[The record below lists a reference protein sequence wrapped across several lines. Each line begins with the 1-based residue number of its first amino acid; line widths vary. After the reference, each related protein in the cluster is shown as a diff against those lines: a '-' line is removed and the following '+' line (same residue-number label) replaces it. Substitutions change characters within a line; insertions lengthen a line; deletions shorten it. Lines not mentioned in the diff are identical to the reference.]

1 MPEILLAE
9 SAGFC
14 FGVQRAV
21 DMVYEQVRR
30 HAGRRRIFTLGP
42 LIHNPQ
48 VIDELERAGV
58 RAITIDDF
66 KRAGGGTPDDGGT
79 GDISDGIVII
89 RSHGVSRHVIETL
102 EEKGIE
108 YVDATCPFVDRI
120 HRIVCREEEAGRRII
135 VVGNPEHPEVR
146 GICGWCREP
155 YTVLEDTQKAESFEG
170 DPAVEYSIVAQ
181 TTFRENKFLQVV
193 DILRKKGYNTNVLNT
208 ICNATAKRQKE
219 AEEIASKVDVM
230 LVIGGAESS
239 NTQKLFEICNTC
251 CTNTYYV
258 QVPDDVDLNRVR
270 SVKTVGITAG
280 ASTPNNIIKEVSNH
294 VRRTD
299 V

>member
-21 DMVYEQVRR
+21 DMVYDQVRQSGSER
-30 HAGRRRIFTLGP
+30 HIYTLGP

-48 VIDELERAGV
+48 VIEDLEKAGV
-58 RAITIDDF
+58 RALSGEDELDQV
-66 KRAGGGTPDDGGT
+66 
-79 GDISDGIVII
+79 SDGILII
-89 RSHGVSRHVIETL
+89 RSHGVSRHVIDL
-102 EEKGIE
+102 LKEKGIE

-120 HRIVCREEEAGRRII
+120 HRIVCREEEKGRHII
-135 VVGNPEHPEVR
+135 VVGNPDHPEIR
-146 GICGWCREP
+146 GICGWCTRP
-155 YTVLEDTQKAESFEG
+155 CTVIESTVQAASFDG
-170 DPAVEYSIVAQ
+170 SHDQEYSVVAQ
-181 TTFRENKFLQVV
+181 TTFRENKFKEIVE
-193 DILRKKGYNTNVLNT
+193 ILRKKRYNTNVLNT
-208 ICNATAKRQKE
+208 ICSATAKRQKE
-219 AEEIASKVDVM
+219 AAQIASKVDVM

-270 SVKTVGITAG
+270 SVRTVGITAG
-280 ASTPNNIIKEVSNH
+280 ASTPNNIIEEVQNH
-294 VRRTD
+294 VRRVD